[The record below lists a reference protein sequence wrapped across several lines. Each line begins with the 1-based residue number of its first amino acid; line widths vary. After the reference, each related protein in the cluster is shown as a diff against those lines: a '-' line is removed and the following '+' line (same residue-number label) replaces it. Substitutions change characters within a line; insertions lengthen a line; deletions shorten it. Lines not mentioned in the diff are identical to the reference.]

1 MRYKV
6 TPPPTPSP
14 LFERGLNMY
23 LIRAE
28 TPVTPC
34 PLNNYQSLVEKPME
48 ELLELKTLLTQGNV
62 PSALALVE
70 EMTEMSKDDKINKI
84 SSYAK
89 ILLLHLIKQQAEK
102 RTTRS
107 WDLSIE
113 NSIDEIQKTNRRRK
127 SGGTY
132 LSSEELREALTDAYR
147 IALAAAAAE
156 AFEGSYS
163 STELSKMI
171 DYDVIISGALDL
183 ITKESQ

>member
-1 MRYKV
+1 
-6 TPPPTPSP
+6 
-14 LFERGLNMY
+14 
-23 LIRAE
+23 
-28 TPVTPC
+28 
-34 PLNNYQSLVEKPME
+34 ME

-89 ILLLHLIKQQAEK
+89 ILLLHLIKRQAEK

-113 NSIDEIQKTNRRRK
+113 NAIDEIQKTNRRRK
-127 SGGTY
+127 AGGTY

-147 IALAAAAAE
+147 IALAGAAAE
-156 AFEGSYS
+156 AFEGSHS
-163 STELSKMI
+163 STELAKMI
-171 DYDVIISGALDL
+171 DYDRLISDALDL